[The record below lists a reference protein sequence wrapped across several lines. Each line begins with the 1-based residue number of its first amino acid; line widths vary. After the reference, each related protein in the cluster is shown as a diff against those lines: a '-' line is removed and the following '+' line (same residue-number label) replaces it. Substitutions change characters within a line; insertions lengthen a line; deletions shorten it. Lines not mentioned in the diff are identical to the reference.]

1 MKYYVLCG
9 GEYGHETPRQLWRV
23 GDECILDRTMRLLYE
38 GASYSDVIVVTNNKK
53 IIDHCDIHSYQWTR
67 NPRNTF
73 SLKTGDLH
81 WAKCFDIGDGTEPC
95 CFIFGDVFF
104 TENAIGR
111 ILYDGTHRSA
121 TFFASAPPFSGN
133 YIKPWAEPFA
143 FKVYDRY
150 GFNKAVSQVLKWQ
163 DEGRYPRV
171 PIAWEVWHAYCH
183 DEVLRGVSDIDYGSV
198 CAIND
203 GTCDVDNEADLK
215 KLNDIFA
222 Q

>member
-38 GASYSDVIVVTNNKK
+38 GASYSDVIVVTNNPK
-53 IIDHCDIHSYQWTR
+53 IIDHCDIHSYQWVK

-73 SLKTGDLH
+73 NLKSGDLH
-81 WAKCFDIGDGTEPC
+81 WAKCFDIGDGAEPC
-95 CFIFGDVFF
+95 CFIFGDVYF
-104 TENAIGR
+104 TEDAIGR

-150 GFNKAVSQVLKWQ
+150 GFNEAASKVLKWQ
-163 DEGRYPRV
+163 DEGKFSRV
-171 PIAWEVWHAYCH
+171 PIAWEVWYAYCH
-183 DEVLRGVSDIDYGSV
+183 DEVLRSVSDIDYSSV

-203 GTCDVDNEADLK
+203 GTCDVDSEADLR
-215 KLNDIFA
+215 KLYDIFG
-222 Q
+222 